1 MVNCLKR
8 TLTPSKQG
16 VPLSYLLSQP
26 LSLATQFVAIIQAS
40 ADSCTRADH
49 ATTRR
54 LGFGVGVRVIIRVR
68 VRANELAP
76 AGPAHPSIRT
86 NRDWRFGASF

>member
-54 LGFGVGVRVIIRVR
+54 LGFGVGVRVIVRVR
-68 VRANELAP
+68 VRARSCWQAANAVGRPE
-76 AGPAHPSIRT
+76 
-86 NRDWRFGASF
+86 